1 MAIIEDEFPLNIKPI
16 TIFESLLQQDNL
28 TIELDN
34 DIAITYSG
42 KKDDDEINYKIKNIL
57 IQSENDKNIDFSSIL
72 EQKELNN
79 QKKENDSNNEN
90 EDNFNNENDEIDEN
104 NENDKNNKND
114 ENDEFKQSNI
124 FSIKYKDIYIGG
136 ISPNGKCGKRGFNL
150 WQDYSDYKLYFDPV
164 TILCAKTDELKVG
177 DKLYSETDDGKRAYC
192 VSEIQAISK
201 CEINDF
207 SKVYNEMMKKI
218 DKDKPWY
225 NEKVIYMNP
234 KAKTWNPRGYMGSAP
249 LFIAKEI
256 TKTK

>member
-1 MAIIEDEFPLNIKPI
+1 MKDIEQFINE
-16 TIFESLLQQDNL
+16 QQDNSDL
-28 TIELDN
+28 IIIE
-34 DIAITYSG
+34 
-42 KKDDDEINYKIKNIL
+42 
-57 IQSENDKNIDFSSIL
+57 SS
-72 EQKELNN
+72 
-79 QKKENDSNNEN
+79 DS
-90 EDNFNNENDEIDEN
+90 
-104 NENDKNNKND
+104 DKNNAD
-114 ENDEFKQSNI
+114 YEVVVD
-124 FSIKYKDIYIGG
+124 YIGG

-177 DKLYSETDDGKRAYC
+177 DKLYSVTDDGKRAYC